1 MFFYCSLGQEE
12 ISSSGTSYLNRT
24 EASMV
29 EKIATKFIKAGIKPE
44 QIGIIT
50 PYEGQRAYLVQYMQY
65 SGSLNQKIYQEIE
78 VASVDAFQG
87 REKDIIILSCVRA
100 NEHQGIGFLND
111 PRRLNVALTR
121 AKYGVIVVGN
131 PKVLS
136 KQLLWNH
143 LLSYY
148 KEQKVLVE
156 GPLNNLKESMIQF
169 SKPKKLINA
178 LNPGARFMS
187 TTMFSAREALVPGSA
202 YDRSKTSAPGPFSY
216 NTNADFVNPHDPLS
230 YIDPRSRA
238 FNSLNVPIPVPMLM
252 PTQPQQQS
260 SFFNSNAQMMGS
272 NGNANARGGGG
283 GGGKKF
289 NANKKRPAGQRYQ
302 QSQQSTQ
309 PGASQSQSQQFFKN
323 GQNSQDISQGFSQS
337 LLTQGPLS
345 QGFLSQQGFSQMG
358 LSQAEFSQVN
368 KRFYS
373 RFQSWECLLIC
384 FFNFELHI

>member
-169 SKPKKLINA
+169 SKPKKLTNA

-202 YDRSKTSAPGPFSY
+202 YDRSKTSAPGPFTY
-216 NTNADFVNPHDPLS
+216 GANPDFANSHDPLS

-252 PTQPQQQS
+252 PTQPHQTA
-260 SFFNSNAQMMGS
+260 SFFNSNAQMMNS
-272 NGNANARGGGG
+272 NGNANARG

-309 PGASQSQSQQFFKN
+309 PGASQSQQFFKN

-368 KRFYS
+368 KNFFLKVTWLRVKKIIKDPALSIS
-373 RFQSWECLLIC
+373 RF
-384 FFNFELHI
+384 

>member
-1 MFFYCSLGQEE
+1 MHPSLSAFPSNMFYDGSLQNGVTAMERTIPGLDFPWPQIGSPMFFYCSLGQEE

-29 EKIATKFIKAGIKPE
+29 EKIATKFIRAGIKPE

-65 SGSLNQKIYQEIE
+65 SGSLHQKIYQEIE

-143 LLSYY
+143 LLTYY
-148 KEQKVLVE
+148 KEQRVLVE

-169 SKPKKLINA
+169 SKPKKMTNP
-178 LNPGARFMS
+178 LNPGGHFMS
-187 TTMFSAREALVPGSA
+187 NTMFSAREALIPGSA
-202 YDRSKTSAPGPFSY
+202 YDRNKTQ
-216 NTNADFVNPHDPLS
+216 L
-230 YIDPRSRA
+230 
-238 FNSLNVPIPVPMLM
+238 
-252 PTQPQQQS
+252 
-260 SFFNSNAQMMGS
+260 S
-272 NGNANARGGGG
+272 NGR
-283 GGGKKF
+283 K
-289 NANKKRPAGQRYQ
+289 
-302 QSQQSTQ
+302 
-309 PGASQSQSQQFFKN
+309 
-323 GQNSQDISQGFSQS
+323 I
-337 LLTQGPLS
+337 
-345 QGFLSQQGFSQMG
+345 
-358 LSQAEFSQVN
+358 
-368 KRFYS
+368 
-373 RFQSWECLLIC
+373 
-384 FFNFELHI
+384 